1 MIHSC
6 FLILSRASVRIL
18 ILSASMLLLFLP
30 LAFAQESATILGDEP
45 TSAEVGGPRIRPV
58 RTDSPRDTLA
68 TFLRLRDGFE
78 KALIGYRAERS
89 VRKAE
94 QLVLITTQFRALIDL
109 SEVAATSRQKVG
121 NDTMGDLL
129 DIFGRVEIP
138 NLDDVPDENAFN
150 DESLAQ
156 YRIPNTPIRI
166 TRIDTGPREGEFLF
180 NSRTVLIAPRFFL
193 SVSDLPLRSNLG
205 IRSWSASLPQLTGP
219 YIPAAVV
226 SAMPPS
232 MRALWLDTPIW
243 KIIATTVIGFIAA
256 LVLAGLHRWL
266 SRTEP
271 ASRIG
276 AHSWRLI
283 HPVSI
288 LIVVALVIPFVD
300 TQINTSGRFSSLVD
314 TTMTILIYSTSA
326 WLFWI
331 ATRLFVEWII
341 LSPRIAEESLD
352 ANLLRLV
359 AGMIGV
365 VGITIIIAYGGQAV
379 GLPILS
385 VLAGLGIGGL
395 AIALAIRPTLENL
408 IGGIILYVDK
418 PIRIGDFCNFGQRM
432 GTVEA
437 IGVRS
442 TQLRGLDR
450 TLISVPNAH
459 LADMEIVNW
468 AQCDELLINE
478 TIGVR
483 YETTPD
489 QLRYVLAQMREML
502 HAHPRINNDT
512 IRVRFSGYGDSAL
525 NITIRVYA
533 KTREFNDFHAI
544 REDLFLRIYDLVTEA
559 GTGFAFPSR
568 TLYMGKD
575 DGLDEEAGREA
586 EERVS
591 AWRRAGQLPFPRF
604 KHERLQQ
611 IDDTLDYPPKGSHEA
626 GHEDLEAAAG
636 AEHLSAETLPGE
648 DTSEETDEEEDG
660 KAPAPN

>member
-1 MIHSC
+1 M
-6 FLILSRASVRIL
+6 
-18 ILSASMLLLFLP
+18 
-30 LAFAQESATILGDEP
+30 
-45 TSAEVGGPRIRPV
+45 
-58 RTDSPRDTLA
+58 
-68 TFLRLRDGFE
+68 
-78 KALIGYRAERS
+78 
-89 VRKAE
+89 
-94 QLVLITTQFRALIDL
+94 
-109 SEVAATSRQKVG
+109 G

-352 ANLLRLV
+352 AN
-359 AGMIGV
+359 
-365 VGITIIIAYGGQAV
+365 
-379 GLPILS
+379 
-385 VLAGLGIGGL
+385 
-395 AIALAIRPTLENL
+395 
-408 IGGIILYVDK
+408 
-418 PIRIGDFCNFGQRM
+418 
-432 GTVEA
+432 
-437 IGVRS
+437 
-442 TQLRGLDR
+442 
-450 TLISVPNAH
+450 AH